1 MFEALFAIF
10 SLVAIL
16 YLIIEVLSTVSLTV
30 YGMVTIV
37 KNIIMYLTNPNF
49 RKACKS
55 SNDNKFIFKAHS
67 EKF

>member
-49 RKACKS
+49 RKVCKS
-55 SNDNKFIFKAHS
+55 SNDSKFIFKAHS